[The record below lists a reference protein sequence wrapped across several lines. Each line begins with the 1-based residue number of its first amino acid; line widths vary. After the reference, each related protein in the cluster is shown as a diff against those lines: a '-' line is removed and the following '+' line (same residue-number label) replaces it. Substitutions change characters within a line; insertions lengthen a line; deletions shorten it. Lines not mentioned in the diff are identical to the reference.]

1 MNRRL
6 LYGLI
11 VAGLIVVVALVWFF
25 VLNPMRNDIA
35 STKDAIETE
44 QTRLAAAQ
52 AKLAQAKVTRQEGR
66 KNQARLL
73 ELAKMVPPS
82 DEIPSL
88 LLQIQAL
95 ADQSGITFMAI
106 TPGDLIQSNDFQI
119 LPLQVEFT
127 GTFFPLNDFLYR
139 VERMAAGPG
148 RLLATKQLNLQL
160 GDLTADGQE
169 LQRHHDHLRLRD
181 GRLRR
186 ARRGV
191 HWDNPVGIGNA
202 AGDQRTRQHRHHDR
216 PERQLGALR

>member
-25 VLNPMRNDIA
+25 VLSPMRNDIA
-35 STKDAIETE
+35 STEDAIQTE

-52 AKLAQAKVTRQEGR
+52 AELAQANVTRQEGSR
-66 KNQARLL
+66 IQARLL

-82 DEIPSL
+82 EEIPSL

-106 TPGDLIQSNDFQI
+106 TPGDLIQSNGFRI
-119 LPLQVEFT
+119 LPLQVEFA
-127 GTFFPLNDFLYR
+127 GTFFPLNDFMYR
-139 VERMAAGPG
+139 VERMVAGPG

-169 LQRHHDHLRLRD
+169 LKVIMTIY
-181 GRLRR
+181 
-186 ARRGV
+186 AFEM
-191 HWDNPVGIGNA
+191 
-202 AGDQRTRQHRHHDR
+202 AGSAG
-216 PERQLGALR
+216 PGAVSTGTTPSGSATPPATSEPANTVTTIAPSGS